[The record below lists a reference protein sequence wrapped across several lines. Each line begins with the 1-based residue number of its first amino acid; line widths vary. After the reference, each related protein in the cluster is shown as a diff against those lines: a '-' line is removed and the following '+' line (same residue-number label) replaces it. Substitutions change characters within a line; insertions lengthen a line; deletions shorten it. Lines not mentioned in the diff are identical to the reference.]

1 VIASAAAVRRQ
12 RDWAKEFLDNSI
24 TPRTRRSV
32 QSQSSNLLL
41 FIGDSAVKADEAFR
55 ATLNERPSLYLATQ
69 KEGER
74 KRERERNTSRAT
86 KRARCKSERISRK
99 RLGKPP
105 RASRDSPARDRRERG
120 EEEEGGG
127 RESVRTR
134 RARSAVTVT
143 DRGTR
148 SFPERSRR
156 THGTV
161 CRLSSLDVRPIARLA
176 ASGSARDV
184 TNAVT
189 ASRASFPRRGG
200 REGGCAHGAVAGAPR
215 RARFVLPTISRQLS
229 NCAGTQLIMRP
240 REIGAR

>member
-1 VIASAAAVRRQ
+1 MNDRRCIS
-12 RDWAKEFLDNSI
+12 RRRKKE
-24 TPRTRRSV
+24 
-32 QSQSSNLLL
+32 
-41 FIGDSAVKADEAFR
+41 
-55 ATLNERPSLYLATQ
+55 
-69 KEGER
+69 
-74 KRERERNTSRAT
+74 RERER
-86 KRARCKSERISRK
+86 EREI
-99 RLGKPP
+99 
-105 RASRDSPARDRRERG
+105 RRERRSALVVRASEFPENVSESRLARVG
-120 EEEEGGG
+120 IPRQGTGGKGARRRRRGG